1 MTDVMDRSDGAFV
14 DRVARIV
21 ETVYSLA
28 PGTVTGASTSDD
40 IERWDSLGHL
50 VLMLELEQEFGV
62 QLQPDETSEMTSVQA
77 IVSALRDRPP
87 A

>member
-1 MTDVMDRSDGAFV
+1 MDRSDGAFV

-28 PGTVTGASTSDD
+28 PGTVNAASTSDD

-62 QLQPDETSEMTSVQA
+62 QLQPDETSEMTSVRA
-77 IVSALRDRPP
+77 IVNALRDRPP

>member
-1 MTDVMDRSDGAFV
+1 MDRSDGAFV
-14 DRVARIV
+14 DRVVRIV

-28 PGTVTGASTSDD
+28 PGTVTAASTSED

-62 QLQPDETSEMTSVQA
+62 QLQPDETSEMTSVRA
-77 IVSALRDRPP
+77 IVNTLRDRPP